1 MESFHLPLV
10 REEELISERMIL
22 NGGPKHGYIDDPYPC
37 GLFTE
42 RKLYD
47 IFFGKSQ
54 CRARV
59 RSLTTVNDGSQIQSQ
74 IQIYNNK
81 NNYIYNYNAHAP
93 RPEARKDGRK
103 KSFLEGIYDQDSQ
116 YERG

>member
-1 MESFHLPLV
+1 MVYVGSFHLPLV

-47 IFFGKSQ
+47 IFFGKI
-54 CRARV
+54 AMP
-59 RSLTTVNDGSQIQSQ
+59 RSCAVAND
-74 IQIYNNK
+74 
-81 NNYIYNYNAHAP
+81 
-93 RPEARKDGRK
+93 R
-103 KSFLEGIYDQDSQ
+103 
-116 YERG
+116 